1 MATLRAPLFGQEE
14 LNLSAPQLAA
24 VQLDGMSSLR
34 RGYEAGRI
42 GTDINAAAAQEAS
55 LRRAAEAGDAQALAE
70 AEALRANI
78 GGLQQRQA
86 MYAPEVSR
94 VEDINWN
101 PGRALSWAAG
111 QVGQGAASMQ
121 DPVAV
126 GAALQGAGR
135 LASAG
140 PGVMKAVG
148 AGLRGAGYAVP
159 FIMNQRQMTGE
170 AYNAMAADPE
180 LMARTSAAERE
191 LNANLYGAGAGALD
205 TVVPGMI
212 AGKLTG
218 AGLRQGIAKS
228 GLGTRTLVGM
238 GAEGAT
244 ETGQQFG
251 QQQVLGYMN
260 PDRDTSGDFMENVN
274 AFAGGAIGAG
284 PMVMAGEAADSGYRR
299 IGNTA
304 QRVSEKAGEVVDL
317 LQEKAEPYV
326 NKAKGKLDKV
336 VDLFAGEDGKVTP
349 SSVKDTV
356 MGKAKDMYAD
366 FDQKLQ
372 ERDLIAGMPPDGMD
386 PDSQEFKDWHTETNG
401 KRTQTIT
408 DKLGAMADAGDQ
420 RAQELY
426 AQLDTQDD
434 AQYVKT
440 VEDGA
445 QHILESDEWGRFSQ
459 EVERRAK
466 QASRWSTKF
475 GELAGKAGRMAGGA
489 AVNFG
494 KAVIDGVKSGTKK
507 NMQGESLVGQGAV
520 YDPEGMRLRD
530 VAIDREADRWDEGK
544 QRSYRRAQLMSEF
557 LAEEVK
563 TARAMP
569 GVRMPSGSPEAM
581 TGFAKD
587 MALEIADL
595 AENWKPTVKSKGP
608 NPTPSGPTSTLR
620 SPADSRGQQFDGLT
634 LSLNSIARSMKLM
647 YGDKSG
653 QVLNELQAIDGN
665 TAPELFD
672 LIRSELDVQGTRAAA
687 QHNAR
692 VEREAQDAL
701 INTLATKIE
710 PELEGQ
716 LRTGAGKKKLLDM
729 VKAIDDGVA
738 PPAAKREF
746 EKVFGKEA
754 LLALRRTLRP
764 SRASRDDL
772 IDDMGATLD
781 SGVTVNDDGEVE
793 VAESNQLDKALGE
806 TKRDRMGAKRMI
818 GFRGTQRVRLEGG
831 DKKDVFAAA
840 GGVTR
845 EKMLEFQDE
854 FSRALEEGKAP
865 DDRPLM
871 PAGMRRPQLAFRG
884 DTFTG
889 GEDAVEGSRVRF
901 ERRIGAER
909 TPDAMI
915 KSLRAEGNEKAAA
928 MAESMLK
935 DGIDLMDR
943 SRAFFE
949 NRSEGGKWSVK
960 SVSVKDYLDEEGAD
974 PLRRVALYRDYIQ
987 QAAYAR
993 SVTPEEHQKL
1003 SALARRLSTVVGDM
1017 AGQQKGTTNKLRT
1030 SPMDRKEAV
1039 EAANR
1044 YFADHFVNVA
1054 DQATDAIPEQIS
1066 AGEIDAMAE
1075 MGKRMLDSARKGRG
1089 NGEYNFPVLSKKN
1102 IIMFEH
1108 RDKDSKGK
1116 AVYVPIPA
1124 NRLAAWGNFQL
1135 AAMEGTKEQ
1144 GHKEDQDASFSNT
1157 DKDMEFLRGLSL
1169 GIQAIRTSGV
1179 VKDAFPTKVN
1189 AKGGVE
1195 RFQSTGAYKHKVLTD
1210 PDGSNPRNVQIWNTR
1225 LKGALAVLDGLPPS
1239 LELATMTVDQ
1249 LKFKIEKGSERYRN
1263 EILPK
1268 REEYQSKNSFRIEAQ
1283 SDAEKLGNWSAEPF
1297 VAKQD
1302 ENELPPSEVW
1312 GHLSHHVEAAG
1323 GRMSTDKSRVT
1334 GAASRRNKGGWRT
1347 MQKDGIYSEIS
1358 RESTPTGQPTGGASR
1373 PKAYVEGPADP
1384 ISGKPEY
1391 RGRINIAT
1399 PGDNRTYK
1407 TSATGGWNE
1416 KGTKYE
1422 YGPTPSDFGDAPE
1435 GFEDVRDRTKA
1446 QGRSAVQRSKGEL
1459 GPEVPMTASKMAESR
1474 AQTIR
1479 AALVDDPLGAL
1490 AIIERRLRQAEQ
1502 PRWGVGKNEVV
1513 GGAQYA
1519 IPVIKALDDDTLAQF
1534 DADDELKS
1542 LRDKAIDIVRR
1553 SDLNKMLKAEFA
1565 PEDEAE
1571 TETAAKG
1578 VGASLGKP
1586 SGVGKVKLTG
1596 TSTYLSKDQAKSD
1609 RANKFIGR
1617 GSATSST
1624 AQYAKDWGDRAN
1636 TGSYTADDV
1645 VFVSAEGN
1653 RSGRIGPDLNELNK
1667 AMAAGATLITDSA
1680 TTGRNRPYNVGE
1692 REVAAHLTKHGYT
1705 ESEPGTWTPGKPTGV
1720 GTKTGTK
1727 FNRQSEGIHMS
1738 LGREGFAATHDS
1750 PILHEGKFD
1759 WRAHI
1764 GKGEGNAAFGAGTY
1778 LSTSDGV
1785 HKSYKSM
1792 FTGMVVGPS
1801 LEELRLDLQQKEAEL
1816 PQAEFAADPKNW
1828 EPVISSRYGD
1838 AMRLKGDAAGEYG
1851 YYSQAVDF
1859 ESAEVKW
1866 YAPWRDPDSIGY
1878 DSFEDAVRDEH
1889 GEYVVHLQKKIAKL
1903 KKKIREYREPRFDKS
1918 PTYQVSVNIEPDQLL
1933 DWNKPLNEQSHTVQ
1947 VALESE
1953 GFELDGRDGY
1963 SGKHLT
1969 GESVYRRIA
1978 GNLGSQAK
1986 ASDYLQSLGILGH
1999 RYAAVGGKNDTH
2011 PNYVIYD
2018 DKRITTNYVHFN
2030 KQGATKA
2037 STQAERDAAVAE
2049 IVKTIGKDIDVRFEQ
2064 TTGFSGAYNDKEA
2077 AIIISL
2083 TPAAGTLQTA
2093 YHEALHAFVSR
2104 LVKGNDR
2111 AKEVLN
2117 TLANYEPTMKRVVA
2131 LLDGHPE
2138 AQAQLTD
2145 GEERIAYIYQFW
2157 RAGLLDLP
2165 VSPARTLLQKLRKF
2179 FRGILGQVS
2188 DLERSSDLL
2197 DAFARGSYAGDPS
2210 VAGKVMAK
2218 HLLAGTWT
2226 ARTLR
2231 KMDGLTQAIAAAVVP
2246 AQSLLLI
2253 SESPTAQKL
2262 GNTFWTNPG
2271 DEESAGMKE
2280 GYLNARER
2288 MAKRYTNEFSR
2299 IVAGLTERD
2308 HKDVITYLQKETDP
2322 ANIPYEPHRQAV
2334 EKIRALL
2341 QRFRTYMVDER
2352 GHKIGDRGPLY
2363 FPRVWSAATLRA
2375 KKGAFISMMQT
2386 NHPSYDAEAVY
2397 NALVKNFDESNEDA
2411 LHGREID
2418 DDDAVLSPTQSAKG
2432 ERVLGFITGEQA
2444 QPFLEQSLVG
2454 TLSRYFHEGA
2464 RAAEYTHRFGRKGE
2478 RLELA
2483 LSTIHAELRQ
2493 AGAKKRK
2500 AGELKDQDAETKW
2513 VERQMRDVERSVDA
2527 MEGTLGRD
2535 IGDNWRATNSW
2546 VTVYQN
2552 VRLLPLALFSSIVDP
2567 LGMVARGATMRE
2579 AYDGFLRGMSEVVR
2593 NWGEMITGDVKERK
2607 LDKWERLASAVGSV
2621 DAAVWNHHVSDE
2633 YASVYMSPAAKKIND
2648 IMFKANGM
2656 ESWNRGMRIAATR
2669 SAVMFIQRH
2678 KNLPDTHSAR
2688 WLEEIGL
2695 KPADI
2700 DINADGELI
2709 TDKHALA
2716 THLGIDKDAAAAKID
2731 KIHYAI
2737 NRWVQGAILTPNAAQ
2752 RPAWG
2757 SDPHYSMFF
2766 HLKQFSYSFHQT
2778 LIKRAVNEMEH
2789 GNLAPMGAFIWY
2801 IPVMIASDITKGL
2814 IQGGGELPAHM
2825 KGMDLGDWLMHGAQ
2839 RAGLLGVG
2847 QMGVDATGDLSSIGG
2862 PAVEQVI
2869 DAFSDP
2875 LERTTIKAMPAHGL
2889 YAEALR

>member
-1 MATLRAPLFGQEE
+1 MALRAPVFATPAISQQDQEAFTA
-14 LNLSAPQLAA
+14 S
-24 VQLDGMSSLR
+24 GMSSLR

-55 LRRAAEAGDAQALAE
+55 LRRAAEAGDVQALAE

-78 GGLQQRQA
+78 GNLQQRQA
-86 MYAPEVSR
+86 MYAPQIGR
-94 VEDINWN
+94 VEDI
-101 PGRALSWAAG
+101 GGVGDALSWAAG

-121 DPVAV
+121 DPLAV
-126 GAALQGAGR
+126 GVALQGAGR
-135 LASAG
+135 LASTG

-148 AGLRGAGYAVP
+148 AGLRGAGYAIP
-159 FIMNQRQMTGE
+159 FAMNQRQMTGE
-170 AYNAMAADPE
+170 AYNAMAADE
-180 LMARTSAAERE
+180 ALMARTSAAERE
-191 LNANLYGAGAGALD
+191 LNANLYGVGAGALD

-218 AGLRQGIAKS
+218 AGLRQGVSQS
-228 GLGTRTLVGM
+228 GLGARTLKGM
-238 GAEGAT
+238 GMEGMT
-244 ETGQQFG
+244 EVGQQFG
-251 QQQVLGYMN
+251 QQQLLGYMN
-260 PDRDTSGDFMENVN
+260 PDRDTSGDFMDNVN

-284 PMVMAGEAADSGYRR
+284 PMVMAGEMADSGYRR
-299 IGNTA
+299 TGDTA
-304 QRVSEKAGEVVDL
+304 KKVSEKTGEVVDL
-317 LQEKAEPYV
+317 LQEKAGPYTE
-326 NKAKGKLDKV
+326 KAKSKLDQV

-349 SSVKDTV
+349 SSVKDKVT
-356 MGKAKDMYAD
+356 GKAKDMYAD

-372 ERDLIAGMPPDGMD
+372 ERDLIAGMPPEGLD
-386 PDSQEFKDWHTETNG
+386 PESQEFRDWHSQTHA
-401 KRTQTIT
+401 KRTQAVS

-426 AQLDTQDD
+426 AQLDTPDD
-434 AQYVKT
+434 ALFNET
-440 VEDGA
+440 IEDGA
-445 QHILESDEWGRFSQ
+445 KHILESDEWGRFSQ

-494 KAVIDGVKSGTKK
+494 KAVVDGVKSGTKK
-507 NMQGESLVGQGAV
+507 NMQIDPFEQILADQALEGGKEYVQGLKEA
-520 YDPEGMRLRD
+520 EGR
-530 VAIDREADRWDEGK
+530 AK
-544 QRSYRRAQLMSEF
+544 SYRRAELFQNYLTEM
-557 LAEEVK
+557 LQTN
-563 TARAMP
+563 TATAQ
-569 GVRMPSGSPEAM
+569 RMGGSSFANVPPESM

-595 AENWKPTVKSKGP
+595 AENWKPTAKSKGP
-608 NPTPSGPTSTLR
+608 NPAPSGPTSTLKN
-620 SPADSRGQQFDGLT
+620 PADSRGQQFDGLT
-634 LSLNSIARSMKLM
+634 FNLNQIARNMKLM
-647 YGDKSG
+647 YGDQAG

-665 TAPELFD
+665 TAPEMFD

-701 INTLATKIE
+701 INTLAAKIE

-764 SRASRDDL
+764 SRASQDDL
-772 IDDMGATLD
+772 MDDGATV
-781 SGVTVNDDGEVE
+781 SGLEMNDDGEVE
-793 VAESNQLDKALGE
+793 VGEINNLDKAVGE
-806 TKRDRMGAKRMI
+806 TTAEKLRGPRVIKHRNSDMKLERGAKGDIFARDGKVTRQQMLEAEDVFMQRLAE
-818 GFRGTQRVRLEGG
+818 GAQPELPRNMQRPVLAKRGDKFTSGEDVEAGLLTRLEASLGVDRSPEAMRNALRKDAASARKMGDMDEFNRIVAQGKELATRMEAG
-831 DKKDVFAAA
+831 DKALAAEA
-840 GGVTR
+840 R
-845 EKMLEFQDE
+845 K
-854 FSRALEEGKAP
+854 
-865 DDRPLM
+865 
-871 PAGMRRPQLAFRG
+871 
-884 DTFTG
+884 
-889 GEDAVEGSRVRF
+889 
-901 ERRIGAER
+901 
-909 TPDAMI
+909 
-915 KSLRAEGNEKAAA
+915 
-928 MAESMLK
+928 
-935 DGIDLMDR
+935 
-943 SRAFFE
+943 FFE
-949 NRSEGGKWSVK
+949 DRNEGGKWTTRTMTVK
-960 SVSVKDYLDEEGAD
+960 EYLDEEGAD
-974 PLRRVALYRDYIQ
+974 PARRISLYRDYLRQ
-987 QAAYAR
+987 DAAGKGL
-993 SVTPEEHQKL
+993 TPEQRKAYGKMISL
-1003 SALARRLSTVVGDM
+1003 TNRVLMDQMDGNDG
-1017 AGQQKGTTNKLRT
+1017 AGLRT
-1030 SPMDRKEAV
+1030 SPEERKQIRA
-1039 EAANR
+1039 AANR
-1044 YFADHFVNVA
+1044 YFSNRIVA
-1054 DQATDAIPEQIS
+1054 IGEQEMDATPEQLSGPEVKEMADLGARIFAKARQGLKEGTSDYNQAVSAANLLVFQGKDKEIMIS
-1066 AGEIDAMAE
+1066 ADTLAKWGREQRAKNESTKAQTQKGEKDEKFSDASKDKEFVRDLSSGIAAL
-1075 MGKRMLDSARKGRG
+1075 LDSGAVDAKAQPYKL
-1089 NGEYNFPVLSKKN
+1089 NSFGEQEF
-1102 IIMFEH
+1102 
-1108 RDKDSKGK
+1108 
-1116 AVYVPIPA
+1116 
-1124 NRLAAWGNFQL
+1124 FQL
-1135 AAMEGTKEQ
+1135 DFGAVQGTK
-1144 GHKEDQDASFSNT
+1144 G
-1157 DKDMEFLRGLSL
+1157 DK
-1169 GIQAIRTSGV
+1169 AAT
-1179 VKDAFPTKVN
+1179 
-1189 AKGGVE
+1189 
-1195 RFQSTGAYKHKVLTD
+1195 YKMY
-1210 PDGSNPRNVQIWNTR
+1210 
-1225 LKGALAVLDGLPPS
+1225 DGLPPS
-1239 LELATMTVDQ
+1239 LVLATTNVFGARNPVD
-1249 LKFKIEKGSERYRN
+1249 YRRKKALEN
-1263 EILPK
+1263 PK
-1268 REEYQSKNSFRIEAQ
+1268 EPRPEDSVN
-1283 SDAEKLGNWSAEPF
+1283 AEKLRDWTDEPF
-1297 VAKQD
+1297 VASQD
-1302 ENELPPSEVW
+1302 VANEGVHPNELW
-1312 GHLSHHVEAAG
+1312 GTLGSVVKTAG
-1323 GRMSTDKSRVT
+1323 GQMTTDKSQVT
-1334 GAASRRNKGGWRT
+1334 GATTRRNTGSWKT
-1347 MQKDGIYSEIS
+1347 THKDGIYSELS
-1358 RESTPTGQPTGGASR
+1358 RESTPSGMAAGAPFVPHGEGQTVTRTSKVTAEVRAEQETLLLHALTEAQRTKYRRMAKRGDTAGIAKMIEGLPLETREQLALTGVNGARFAQGNPSFKTANDSGFDEHGGDA
-1373 PKAYVEGPADP
+1373 A
-1384 ISGKPEY
+1384 
-1391 RGRINIAT
+1391 AT
-1399 PGDNRTYK
+1399 PGD
-1407 TSATGGWNE
+1407 
-1416 KGTKYE
+1416 
-1422 YGPTPSDFGDAPE
+1422 FGDNPE
-1435 GFEDVRDRTKA
+1435 AFDDVRSRTKA
-1446 QGRSAVQRSKGEL
+1446 VMRDARKMPLPQREIPLTAAARAGER
-1459 GPEVPMTASKMAESR
+1459 AE
-1474 AQTIR
+1474 
-1479 AALVDDPLGAL
+1479 
-1490 AIIERRLRQAEQ
+1490 AIIRNFMPQERDEALEA
-1502 PRWGVGKNEVV
+1502 KVV
-1513 GGAQYA
+1513 GGVPKASQAERFDAGVELIKQRLRMAARSKNDGGGPQYA
-1519 IPVIKALDDDTLAQF
+1519 VPVVVALSDENMARMDITPEQAKDLRLLRISAQ
-1534 DADDELKS
+1534 
-1542 LRDKAIDIVRR
+1542 RAIDE
-1553 SDLNKMLKAEFA
+1553 SDSKTLKAKFGTK
-1565 PEDEAE
+1565 P
-1571 TETAAKG
+1571 AAKG

-1586 SGVGKVKLTG
+1586 SGVGKSTGDKLNAQSDGGLDGQNGKLISRLADGRRDAFDDADEGRVFARVASPVRFGPAEKATKFFFSDGDYTHAYVIPNRFLGAVRQELKNRSPEMAQHVLAYFAIQHAFRNRQNGEFETFTAPAQSAAGQWLAEIGATKDTGERLKNGTPIHQLKDVTSRQVADFLADAVAYARKIEGTEKVFVDWERLTG
-1596 TSTYLSKDQAKSD
+1596 
-1609 RANKFIGR
+1609 ANKGRR
-1617 GSATSST
+1617 GSGWFN
-1624 AQYAKDWGDRAN
+1624 AQQP
-1636 TGSYTADDV
+1636 
-1645 VFVSAEGN
+1645 
-1653 RSGRIGPDLNELNK
+1653 GP
-1667 AMAAGATLITDSA
+1667 
-1680 TTGRNRPYNVGE
+1680 
-1692 REVAAHLTKHGYT
+1692 
-1705 ESEPGTWTPGKPTGV
+1705 
-1720 GTKTGTK
+1720 
-1727 FNRQSEGIHMS
+1727 
-1738 LGREGFAATHDS
+1738 
-1750 PILHEGKFD
+1750 
-1759 WRAHI
+1759 
-1764 GKGEGNAAFGAGTY
+1764 
-1778 LSTSDGV
+1778 
-1785 HKSYKSM
+1785 
-1792 FTGMVVGPS
+1792 
-1801 LEELRLDLQQKEAEL
+1801 
-1816 PQAEFAADPKNW
+1816 
-1828 EPVISSRYGD
+1828 
-1838 AMRLKGDAAGEYG
+1838 
-1851 YYSQAVDF
+1851 
-1859 ESAEVKW
+1859 
-1866 YAPWRDPDSIGY
+1866 
-1878 DSFEDAVRDEH
+1878 
-1889 GEYVVHLQKKIAKL
+1889 
-1903 KKKIREYREPRFDKS
+1903 
-1918 PTYQVSVNIEPDQLL
+1918 
-1933 DWNKPLNEQSHTVQ
+1933 
-1947 VALESE
+1947 
-1953 GFELDGRDGY
+1953 
-1963 SGKHLT
+1963 
-1969 GESVYRRIA
+1969 
-1978 GNLGSQAK
+1978 
-1986 ASDYLQSLGILGH
+1986 
-1999 RYAAVGGKNDTH
+1999 
-2011 PNYVIYD
+2011 
-2018 DKRITTNYVHFN
+2018 
-2030 KQGATKA
+2030 KA
-2037 STQAERDAAVAE
+2037 STQAERDAATAE
-2049 IVKTIGKDIDVRFEQ
+2049 IVKTLGKDIDVRFEQ
-2064 TTGFSGAYNDKEA
+2064 TTGFSGAYLDKEA
-2077 AIIISL
+2077 AIVISL

-2093 YHEALHAFVSR
+2093 YHEALHAFVAR

-2117 TLANYEPTMKRVVA
+2117 ALANHQPTIQRIHA
-2131 LLDGHPE
+2131 LLDGYPE
-2138 AQAQLTD
+2138 AQAQLAD
-2145 GEERIAYIYQFW
+2145 GEERIAYAYQFW

-2179 FRGILGQVS
+2179 FRGVFGQVS

-2299 IVAGLTERD
+2299 IVSGLTERD

-2322 ANIPYEPHRQAV
+2322 ASIPYEPHREAV

-2363 FPRVWSAATLRA
+2363 FPRVWSAATLRE
-2375 KKGAFISMMQT
+2375 KKDAFISMMQT

-2397 NALVKNFDESNEDA
+2397 NALVKNFEESNEDA
-2411 LHGREID
+2411 LHGREM
-2418 DDDAVLSPTQSAKG
+2418 DDDAILSPTQSAKG
-2432 ERVLGFITGEQA
+2432 DRVLGFITGEQA

-2656 ESWNRGMRIAATR
+2656 EAWNRGMRIAATR

-2678 KNLPDTHSAR
+2678 KSLPDTHSAR

-2700 DINADGELI
+2700 DISADGELI
-2709 TDKHALA
+2709 TDKHTLA

-2778 LIKRAVNEMEH
+2778 LIKRAVNELDH
-2789 GNLAPMGAFIWY
+2789 GNLAPLGAFLWY

-2825 KGMDLGDWLMHGAQ
+2825 KGMDLGDWLLHGAQ